1 MCFLVLGSGN
11 YFSAIVS
18 QEVSY
23 IFSTTLTQNFGPQQ
37 QDKFLLPCHLNKIP
51 MKWVKWASL
60 ESIIFV
66 FSSTLT
72 PHLSP
77 FSR

>member
-37 QDKFLLPCHLNKIP
+37 QDEF
-51 MKWVKWASL
+51 
-60 ESIIFV
+60 
-66 FSSTLT
+66 
-72 PHLSP
+72 LSP
-77 FSR
+77 QQDPDKVGKMGLVGVHHLCL